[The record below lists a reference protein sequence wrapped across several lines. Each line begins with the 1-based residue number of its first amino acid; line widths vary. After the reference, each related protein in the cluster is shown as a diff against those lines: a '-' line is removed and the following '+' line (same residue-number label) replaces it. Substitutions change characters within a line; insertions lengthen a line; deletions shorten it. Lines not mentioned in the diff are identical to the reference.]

1 MKPEFRKL
9 RLGQLE
15 KALRPFV
22 ATKDSSRPQ
31 KGWIRAIREA
41 TGVTIRDLAKRLHKA
56 PSVAASLEGSEAEY
70 RITLGSLRDAADA
83 LGCQLVYA
91 LVPKNGSM
99 QELAEESA
107 RTKAAE
113 NVRAV
118 EHSMALEDQA
128 VGGIEEKI
136 VEETR
141 RILKRRGR
149 I

>member
-1 MKPEFRKL
+1 MRPEFRTL

-22 ATKDSSRPQ
+22 AAKDSSRPQ

-56 PSVAASLEGSEAEY
+56 PSVAASLERSEAEY

-83 LGCQLVYA
+83 LGCQVVYA
-91 LVPKNGSM
+91 LIPKNGSI
-99 QELAEESA
+99 QELAEERA

-118 EHSMALEDQA
+118 EHSMALEDQS
-128 VGGIEEKI
+128 VGGVEEKI
-136 VEETR
+136 AEETR

-149 I
+149 E